1 MDKGNNE
8 VSKNSISPAK
18 QVSKRQL
25 LEKLIITLNTDTCF
39 MYNESAEVSSAA
51 HNAKRSEDDVARAWA
66 GYVITPS
73 DLFVIYSVYLLSF
86 ATVSMVADM
95 LKILKRKMPDK
106 NIPVIREDSV
116 RSRIIE
122 MCQSGVL
129 AGKKI
134 TMGDKKVIIYTCVHN
149 GFRLLQ
155 MQMQGYIY
163 ADDMLLALN
172 DMMIYERTACS
183 YCAVALASLKGIAC
197 QEVQGFGEDRSF
209 GKEYRPKVHAKA
221 DIRHG
226 ETEYIVAFEPIY
238 YVCNE
243 KLDIYENLISR
254 HRNRLKSMLRWAV
267 SCQTVLHKKPKI
279 IIVCENMDGLKNA
292 AVFIHGEIS
301 ELEPYVSYTSE
312 TVLRELRGSGLERA
326 GFIRVNFCESG
337 EMAFNVDVLFH

>member
-1 MDKGNNE
+1 MDKGNND
-8 VSKNSISPAK
+8 VSKNAGSSVK

-25 LEKLIITLNTDTCF
+25 LEKLIITMGTDTCF
-39 MYNESAEVSSAA
+39 MYNESAEISSAA

-66 GYVITPS
+66 GYNITPS
-73 DLFVIYSVYLLSF
+73 DLFLIYSVYLLSF

-95 LKILKRKMPDK
+95 LKILKRRMPDK

-116 RSRIIE
+116 RSRIVE

-129 AGKKI
+129 AGKKVAL
-134 TMGDKKVIIYTCVHN
+134 GEKKVIIYTCVHN

-172 DMMIYERTACS
+172 DMLVYERTACA
-183 YCAVALASLKGIAC
+183 YCAVALASLKGITC
-197 QEVQGFGEDRSF
+197 QEIQGFGEDRSF
-209 GKEYRPKVHAKA
+209 GKDYRPKVNAKA
-221 DIRHG
+221 DIKRG
-226 ETEYIVAFEPIY
+226 EMEYIVAFEPIY
-238 YVCNE
+238 YVCNQ

-254 HRNRLKSMLRWAV
+254 HRNRLKSMFRWAV
-267 SCQTVLHKKPKI
+267 SCQTILHKEPKI
-279 IIVCENMDGLKNA
+279 IIVCENISGLKNA
-292 AVFIHGEIS
+292 AVFIHNEIS

-326 GFIRVNFCESG
+326 GFIQVSFRESG
-337 EMAFNVDVLFH
+337 ELAMNVDVLFH